1 MATTLFPD
9 TKIDEDVVTRGPQ
22 GPVDTT
28 IEAVV
33 GTDTYKQDQADQGA
47 RFGKEPG
54 QIIVNPLKTENV
66 FNYGEYYDK
75 FFFEEN
81 KGIGTMVAGNGE
93 IIDFDANLSY
103 EDKIDMFNQYQPRM
117 LVSKSET
124 ELNEDGKK
132 RITGTFGV
140 DERIDTI
147 LRSNID
153 EKITSE
159 AKTITPN
166 ILPNPFT
173 DAPAPFSFSEYYK
186 KNEKGEYLP
195 DYSESSGR
203 KAKEF
208 LKFMDNSFPNMNA
221 KTKASLINRNIY
233 GISDM
238 KILDPS
244 AETGTGSGKVLGEKI
259 ITVVEDAPRALV
271 DLAMSIVGVAGELS
285 YDGLKNG
292 INLIGSQ
299 LGEKEALLKDTYQFI
314 YGGVPNPFSEAGRD
328 LIRTY
333 LGPDAA
339 QSYRLSLAKDGIL
352 VSETQAYEILNYTA
366 DAADKTLLL
375 TPMLVGEAMLIS
387 KIGDKGRKTF
397 ADEMKKF
404 EAENSGLKG
413 PELITAFLDQR
424 KSNLPIYKNIKSFL
438 DKYKLKES
446 ADIAEA
452 AKPLAERSLYIEA
465 KERVKVT
472 RGDLADALTARK
484 KEWLAVKASPN
495 FVMSKGAKERFFNTP
510 EINRL
515 KALKVESDMMVRI
528 SEQISGT
535 PKYVRD
541 MYRDNT
547 VFASIA
553 AVTGQQL
560 QQFGVPPEVGYI
572 VGMGTMM
579 AASMNKNSS
588 TIRNLTDS
596 QSYNPVNILTMMR
609 KSKLFD
615 EDMTSQEALQLLTN
629 PKLDALDE
637 NGRRLFTNKE
647 KKLAIELAERVN
659 SLNPQVRDQ
668 IVANVMYYKDM
679 RAKLVG
685 TGDFSDDVLE
695 ATFGDMSGMAFYD
708 ALEDSFTYSMQQ
720 SKVFDSEIT
729 NTLTQLQ
736 NKRTQL
742 MKNLEGH
749 VRTILG
755 TENLDKN
762 NPAIIQFV
770 DRIQETL
777 SNSKIREDGMR
788 AIKDSYI
795 KSKTMLLQNMLHGS
809 ADPDVQKAIQ
819 SEYGDIVTMAES
831 LVDDI
836 TLFSLDGNKVS
847 IEQARDRL
855 NLAEQSIQKEFLSQI
870 ANKKKRL
877 RDKTGKIPSITDS
890 TSGDAVVELAKYND
904 ENASLARMAMINKK
918 IAQAKA
924 RLPFQQF
931 DEKYNN
937 LYGTDASELGYKI
950 LNDIRLGSG
959 DRASKT
965 LVSQLM
971 SGKDERNIFKVL
983 NKGAGQTLDNMQAGS
998 SSSFDFRASYT
1009 QKIRDLLPKELQS
1022 ATITDLDIISYIQNV
1037 EGDLNVGIGLNMTD
1051 TQNLYSALSTKAYKA
1066 FRSNDTNSARTYGEY
1081 AREADGMFDK
1091 VVDMQGTPISDTA
1104 QNQIRTEVNAMRKG
1118 YRDNYTTPFLTQ
1130 NTRTAR
1136 WTNPVGGAAN
1146 DTVETPGGKV
1156 WGMGNEPNTWFN
1168 LKTVAKLDDA
1178 DVLNVNRDFR
1188 KMYGKYNSKTEM
1200 YEIDINSDGYKALQE
1215 VASIKFEREVARL
1228 QETISD
1234 PKQLQDAIDNLEQK
1248 TFDLFKSSE
1257 GGSDSAFR
1265 ANHSYNSM
1273 TDIGARV
1280 NRDAKLK
1287 AKLDLEMIPFS
1298 KQLRKDGEIVYRAM
1312 RESGENIKMLQKV
1325 AETPTNKAFFERYI
1339 ITANG
1344 PTELKALK
1352 ASMTTGDNASMSVQQ
1367 FDGLVKEMVSSHI
1380 SALVIKPTGSVSI
1393 VPKADG
1399 KGFAAIKDTE
1409 FDTVGLN
1416 DLLSG
1421 DSPAMANLI
1430 RSGYLDDEHVEN
1442 LSRINEFMNN
1452 RKKMAQRRGELKFT
1466 GEPRGLSIESYIS
1479 RFYSISRGV
1488 VSPKYV
1494 MTEALVQNI
1503 RMAEHRML
1511 KEMIM
1516 NPKVA
1521 NILAELIVDGKKF
1534 TEQKELR
1541 LKEIFTTMAINAYA
1555 SAAITRED
1563 EMKSGQKL
1571 PTYDFSK
1578 LTQ

>member
-9 TKIDEDVVTRGPQ
+9 TKIDENVVTRGPQ

-33 GTDTYKQDQADQGA
+33 GTDTYSKDKSDEAA
-47 RFGKEPG
+47 RFGDTPG
-54 QIIVNPLKTENV
+54 QLIVNPLKTENV

-124 ELNEDGKK
+124 ELDEDGKK

-147 LRSNID
+147 LRSNIA
-153 EKITSE
+153 EKIESE
-159 AKTITPN
+159 KSTISPN
-166 ILPNPFT
+166 VLPNPFT
-173 DAPAPFSFSEYYK
+173 DAPGPFSFTEYYK
-186 KNEKGEYLP
+186 KDEKGEYLP

-203 KAKEF
+203 KAKDF
-208 LKFMDNSFPNMNA
+208 LKFLDTSFPKMNA
-221 KTKASLINRNIY
+221 KTKAALINRNVY

-259 ITVVEDAPRALV
+259 VTLVEDAPRALV
-271 DLAMSIVGVAGELS
+271 DLALSVVGVAGEIG

-299 LGEKEALLKDTYQFI
+299 LGQKEALLKDQYQFL

-366 DAADKTLLL
+366 DSVDKTNLLS
-375 TPMLVGEAMLIS
+375 PMLVGEAMLIS

-397 ADEMKKF
+397 MAEMKKF
-404 EAENSGLKG
+404 EAENKGLKG
-413 PELITAFLDQR
+413 PELITAFLEHR
-424 KSNLPIYKNIKSFL
+424 KSNLPVYGTIKSFL
-438 DKYKLKES
+438 DKYKLKDS
-446 ADIAEA
+446 ADITEA
-452 AKPLAERSLYIEA
+452 GKPLAERSLYIDA
-465 KERVKVT
+465 KERVKIT
-472 RGDLADALTARK
+472 RGDLADELTKRR
-484 KEWLAVKASPN
+484 KEWLAVKSDPT

-528 SEQISGT
+528 AEQISGT
-535 PKYVRD
+535 PKFVRD
-541 MYRDNT
+541 MYRDNA

-560 QQFGVPPEVGYI
+560 QQFGVPPEVGYL

-579 AASMNKNSS
+579 AASMGKNTA

-596 QSYNPVNILTMMR
+596 TSYNPVNILTMMR
-609 KSKLFD
+609 KSKLFN
-615 EDMTSQEALQLLTN
+615 EDMTSQEALKLLTN

-637 NGRRLFTNKE
+637 NGKKLFTNKE
-647 KKLAIELAERVN
+647 KKLAIELSERIN

-668 IVANVMYYKDM
+668 IVANIMYYKDM

-685 TGDFSDDVLE
+685 TGDFTDDLLE
-695 ATFGDMSGMAFYD
+695 STFGDMSGMAFYD

-720 SKVFDSEIT
+720 SKVFDAET
-729 NTLTQLQ
+729 TETLAELQ
-736 NKRTQL
+736 NKRTNL
-742 MKNLEGH
+742 MESLEGH
-749 VRTILG
+749 VQKILG
-755 TENLDKN
+755 TKNLDKD
-762 NPAIIQFV
+762 NPAIIEFV
-770 DRIQETL
+770 GRIQETL
-777 SNSKIREDGMR
+777 SNAKVREDGMR

-795 KSKTMLLQNMLHGS
+795 KSKTMLLQSMLHGS
-809 ADPDVQKAIQ
+809 ADPDVQKALQ
-819 SEYGDIVTMAES
+819 AEYGDVVTMAES

-836 TLFSLDGNKVS
+836 TLFSLDDNKLA
-847 IEQARDRL
+847 IEAARDKL
-855 NLAEQSIQKEFLSQI
+855 NLAEQAIQKEFLSQI
-870 ANKKKRL
+870 ANKKNRL
-877 RDKTGKIPSITDS
+877 RDKAGKIPSITDS
-890 TSGDAVVELAKYND
+890 TSGDAVIELAKYND

-918 IAQAKA
+918 IAKARA

-931 DEKYNN
+931 DQKYNN

-950 LNDIRLGSG
+950 LNDIRLGTG

-971 SGKDERNIFKVL
+971 TGKDERNIFKVL

-998 SSSFDFRASYT
+998 SSGFDFRASYT
-1009 QKIRDLLPKELQS
+1009 QKIRDLLPKELQN

-1051 TQNLYSALSTKAYKA
+1051 TQNLYSALSSKAYKA
-1066 FRSNDTNSARTYGEY
+1066 FRSNDANSARTYGEY
-1081 AREADGMFDK
+1081 AKEADGMFDK
-1091 VVDMQGTPISDTA
+1091 VVDMKGTPISDTA
-1104 QNQIRTEVNAMRKG
+1104 QKQIRTEVNAMRKG
-1118 YRDNYTTPFLTQ
+1118 YRDNYTTPYLTQ

-1156 WGMGNEPNTWFN
+1156 WGIGNEPSTWFN

-1234 PKQLQDAIDNLEQK
+1234 PKQLRDAIDNLEQK

-1273 TDIGARV
+1273 TDLGTRV

-1287 AKLDLEMIPFS
+1287 AKLDTELVPF
-1298 KQLRKDGEIVYRAM
+1298 KKRLRKDGEIVYKAM

-1325 AETPTNKAFFERYI
+1325 AETPTNKAFFEKYI
-1339 ITANG
+1339 IAGGG
-1344 PTELKALK
+1344 PSELKALK
-1352 ASMTTGDNASMSVQQ
+1352 ASVTSGDNATLTPAR
-1367 FDGLVKEMVSSHI
+1367 FDELVKEMVSSHI
-1380 SALVIKPTGSVSI
+1380 SALVIKPTGSVSM
-1393 VPKADG
+1393 VKKADG
-1399 KGFAAIKDTE
+1399 EGFAAIKDTE
-1409 FDTVGLN
+1409 FDSVSLN
-1416 DLLSG
+1416 ELLSG

-1430 RSGYLDDEHVEN
+1430 KSGYLDQEHVDN
-1442 LSRINEFMNN
+1442 LTRINQFMSN
-1452 RKKMAQRRGELKFT
+1452 RRKMAQRRGELKFT

-1494 MTEALVQNI
+1494 ITEAMFQGI
-1503 RMAEHRML
+1503 RMSEHRML

-1534 TEQKELR
+1534 TEEKELR
-1541 LKEIFTTMAINAYA
+1541 LQEIMKTMAINAYA